1 MATSGKTISVHLDK
15 ESLEDFELLYEM
27 EGLGTSKM
35 LRLLVDQAI
44 ADMLL
49 RITKALKQ
57 VDTEAQR
64 KKARLE
70 KMRER
75 LSSAPS

>member
-1 MATSGKTISVHLDK
+1 LATSGKTISVHLDK

-44 ADMLL
+44 ADMLP